1 MLPFAELAISGH
13 ASANR
18 LRYFDVRMFGTRNK
32 CETPTRF
39 NVPICNDE
47 VYGLGPACEMS
58 THQLVNSIGGVYCD
72 NDSPDNRTSPLKLG
86 ICTVPAQIQ
95 WIQRGSASLIH

>member
-39 NVPICNDE
+39 IVPICNDD
-47 VYGLGPACEMS
+47 GQNLGPACKKS
-58 THQLVNSIGGVYCD
+58 THQLVDSIGGVYCD

-86 ICTVPAQIQ
+86 ICTVPAQIR
-95 WIQRGSASLIH
+95 WFSEAALR